1 MENTEIKVK
10 EGLGDIRFLSSI
22 EDVINVLG
30 EPTEDESI
38 NEIDDSH
45 HSRLLHYDHLGLSAS
60 FDEEENWT
68 LTSIAISEEEYNIN
82 GVNLIGLNKSEFIE
96 KIKPLNLGDFIKEE
110 FNEEDYKSTVLN
122 FDDSHL
128 TCWFENDELQE
139 IQWSY

>member
-10 EGLGDIRFLSSI
+10 EGLGDIMFLSSI
-22 EDVINVLG
+22 EEVIKILG
-30 EPTEDESI
+30 EPTEDEAI

-82 GVNLIGLNKSEFIE
+82 DVNLIGLNKSEFLE
-96 KIKPLNLGDFIKEE
+96 KIKSLDLGEYIEEE
-110 FNEEDYKSTVLN
+110 FNEDDYESTVLN

>member
-10 EGLGDIRFLSSI
+10 EGLGDIMFLSSI
-22 EDVINVLG
+22 EEVIKILG
-30 EPTEDESI
+30 EPTEDEAI

-82 GVNLIGLNKSEFIE
+82 DVNLIGLNKSDFLE
-96 KIKPLNLGDFIKEE
+96 KIKTLDLGEYIEEE
-110 FNEEDYKSTVLN
+110 FNEDDYESTVLN

>member
-22 EDVINVLG
+22 EDVINILG

>member
-10 EGLGDIRFLSSI
+10 EGLGKIRFLSSI
-22 EDVINVLG
+22 EDVINILG
-30 EPTEDESI
+30 EPTEDEAI
-38 NEIDDSH
+38 NEVDDSH

-82 GVNLIGLNKSEFIE
+82 GVNLIGLNKTEFLE
-96 KIKPLNLGDFIKEE
+96 KIKSLNLGEFIKEE
-110 FNEEDYKSTVLN
+110 FNEDDYESTVLN

>member
-1 MENTEIKVK
+1 MENTEIKIK

-22 EDVINVLG
+22 EDVINILG

>member
-1 MENTEIKVK
+1 MENSEIKVK
-10 EGLGDIRFLSSI
+10 EGLGDIKFLSSI
-22 EDVINVLG
+22 EDVRKLLG
-30 EPTEDESI
+30 EPTEDEAI
-38 NEIDDSH
+38 NEVDDSH

-68 LTSIAISEEEYNIN
+68 LTSIAISEEEYNIK
-82 GVNLIGLNKSEFIE
+82 GVNLIGSNKSDFLE
-96 KIKPLNLGDFIKEE
+96 KIKNLDLGEYHEEE
-110 FNEEDYKSTVLN
+110 FNEEDYESTVLN

>member
-10 EGLGDIRFLSSI
+10 KGLGDIRFLSSI
-22 EDVINVLG
+22 EEVIKILG
-30 EPTEDESI
+30 EPTEDEAI

-82 GVNLIGLNKSEFIE
+82 GVNLIGLNKSEFLE
-96 KIKPLNLGDFIKEE
+96 KIKSLDLGEYIEEE
-110 FNEEDYKSTVLN
+110 FNEDDYESTVLN

>member
-10 EGLGDIRFLSSI
+10 EGLGDIMFLSSI
-22 EDVINVLG
+22 EEVIKILG
-30 EPTEDESI
+30 EPTEDEAI

-82 GVNLIGLNKSEFIE
+82 GVNLIGLNKSEFLE
-96 KIKPLNLGDFIKEE
+96 KIKSLDLGEYIEEE
-110 FNEEDYKSTVLN
+110 FNEDYYESTVLN

>member
-22 EDVINVLG
+22 EDVINILG

-96 KIKPLNLGDFIKEE
+96 KIKPLNLGDFMKEE

>member
-22 EDVINVLG
+22 EEVIKILG
-30 EPTEDESI
+30 EPTEDEAI

-82 GVNLIGLNKSEFIE
+82 GVNLIGLNKSEFLE
-96 KIKPLNLGDFIKEE
+96 KIKSLDLGEYIEEE
-110 FNEEDYKSTVLN
+110 FNEDYYESTVLN

>member
-22 EDVINVLG
+22 EDVINILG

-128 TCWFENDELQE
+128 TCWFENDELLE